1 MGELPVK
8 SLMEIFGISAQR
20 ILHLS
25 ENRGMKMVGN
35 DIVINLNQIA
45 LAPRIYGSVVE
56 VRIEGNQIV
65 ERFDVPDKS
74 KPRSNLAPPIERA
87 SYMYYRGGILAF
99 GKMTMRDA
107 DLELV
112 NKENK
117 DWLKF
122 SFDQYNEQLVAGY
135 SRSTSSFG
143 LISFVPDYDQM
154 PIANKKGR
162 PQ

>member
-1 MGELPVK
+1 
-8 SLMEIFGISAQR
+8 
-20 ILHLS
+20 
-25 ENRGMKMVGN
+25 
-35 DIVINLNQIA
+35 
-45 LAPRIYGSVVE
+45 
-56 VRIEGNQIV
+56 
-65 ERFDVPDKS
+65 
-74 KPRSNLAPPIERA
+74 
-87 SYMYYRGGILAF
+87 
-99 GKMTMRDA
+99 MTMRDA